1 MAIGVWSVSVDPLAS
16 AVTVKGA
23 GPELIDNART
33 PTGAESGA
41 DKGVLVG
48 AVVGLGAALGG
59 RTVTGFAVGRADAVA
74 LGGKA

>member
-23 GPELIDNART
+23 GPELTDNART

-48 AVVGLGAALGG
+48 AVVGFGAALGG
-59 RTVTGFAVGRADAVA
+59 RTVTGFAVGRAGAAA